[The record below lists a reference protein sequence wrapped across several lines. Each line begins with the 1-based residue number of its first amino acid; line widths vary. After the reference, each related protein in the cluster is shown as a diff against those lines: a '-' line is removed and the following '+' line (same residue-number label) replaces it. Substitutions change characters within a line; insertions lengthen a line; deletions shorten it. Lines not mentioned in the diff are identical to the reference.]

1 MIINVSDENG
11 EETSLFQVYFP
22 KNVMN
27 RPSILPQFVLRK
39 N

>member
-1 MIINVSDENG
+1 MIINMSDEKR
-11 EETSLFQVYFP
+11 EETSLFQVYFS
-22 KNVMN
+22 KNVTN